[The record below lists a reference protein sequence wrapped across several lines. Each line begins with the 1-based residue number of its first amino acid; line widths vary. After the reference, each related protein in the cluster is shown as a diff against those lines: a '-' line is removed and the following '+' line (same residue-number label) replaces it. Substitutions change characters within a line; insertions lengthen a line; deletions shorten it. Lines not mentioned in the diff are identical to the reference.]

1 MREPKTIDVLL
12 LILLGA
18 IWGSAFF
25 NIKIATYT
33 YDPVTLVFLRVFFA
47 LVALG
52 LYCFYKKIKILAFS
66 NNWKMYAIVG
76 LTNITI
82 PFLLIAYGTNVV
94 DSYLSAILMS
104 TTPLSGTL
112 LAHFFTKNEKLNIFK
127 SIGVLIGFLGI
138 VFLFFDKL
146 VISESNLFYALVI
159 LCGSTFYVVGGI
171 LTLKFLKNEGNENVS
186 TSTILWSLIFL
197 LPFCLYQEP
206 WANLKPSI
214 ESTVALIYLGVFPTG
229 VAWLLRFHIL
239 TKVGMVFQTQVAYL
253 IPIFGVIFGYI
264 IMDEQI
270 TWKVLVSLI
279 IIISG
284 IFMVKRGN
292 KGIQELKCRTV
303 QPH

>member
-1 MREPKTIDVLL
+1 MKEPKTIDILL

-33 YDPVTLVFLRVFFA
+33 YDPITLVFVRVFFA
-47 LVALG
+47 VIALG
-52 LYCFYKKIKILAFS
+52 IYCFYKQVKILAFS
-66 NNWKMYAIVG
+66 KDWKIYALVG

-112 LAHFFTKNEKLNIFK
+112 LAHFFTSNEKLNFFK
-127 SIGVLIGFLGI
+127 SLGVSVGFLGI
-138 VFLFFDKL
+138 LFLFFDKL
-146 VISESNLFYALVI
+146 VISDDNIFYVIVI
-159 LCGSTFYVVGGI
+159 LCGSTFYVIGGI
-171 LTLKFLKNEGNENVS
+171 LTLKFLKNKGNENVS

-197 LPFCLYQEP
+197 FPFCVYQEP
-206 WANLKPSI
+206 WNNLNPSL
-214 ESTVALIYLGVFPTG
+214 ESTIALIYLGVFPTG
-229 VAWLLRFHIL
+229 IAWMLRFHIL

-253 IPIFGVIFGYI
+253 IPIFGVIFGYL
-264 IMDEQI
+264 IMGEQI
-270 TWKVLVSLI
+270 TWKVLASLI

-284 IFMVKRGN
+284 IYIVKKGN
-292 KGIQELKCRTV
+292 KGIKNY
-303 QPH
+303 

>member
-1 MREPKTIDVLL
+1 MKEPKAIDVFL

-33 YDPVTLVFLRVFFA
+33 YDPITLVFVRVFFA
-47 LVALG
+47 LIALSF
-52 LYCFYKKIKILAFS
+52 YCVYKNIKILAFS
-66 NNWKMYAIVG
+66 KEWKIYAIVG

-112 LAHFFTKNEKLNIFK
+112 LAHFFTSNEKLNTFK
-127 SIGVLIGFLGI
+127 LLGVLVGFLGI
-138 VFLFFDKL
+138 IFLFFDKL
-146 VISESNLFYALVI
+146 IISEKNILYALII
-159 LCGSTFYVVGGI
+159 LCGSTFYVIGGI
-171 LTLKFLKNEGNENVS
+171 LTLKFLKNDGMENVS

-197 LPFCLYQEP
+197 CPFCLYQQP
-206 WANLKPSI
+206 WTNLSPSM
-214 ESTVALIYLGVFPTG
+214 ESTIALIYLGVFPTG
-229 VAWLLRFHIL
+229 VAFMLRFHIL

-253 IPIFGVIFGYI
+253 IPIFGVFFSYI
-264 IMDEQI
+264 IMNDQI
-270 TWKVLVSLI
+270 SWKVLVSLL

-292 KGIQELKCRTV
+292 KGIQSE
-303 QPH
+303 